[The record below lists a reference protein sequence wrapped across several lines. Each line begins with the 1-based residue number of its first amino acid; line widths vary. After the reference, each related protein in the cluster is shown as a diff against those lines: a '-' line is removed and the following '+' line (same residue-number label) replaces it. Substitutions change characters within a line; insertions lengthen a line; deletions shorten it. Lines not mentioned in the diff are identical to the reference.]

1 MSIKKQCIHANFVIK
16 QIHTVCFIQLI
27 KNPLVVRR
35 VFLCENDY
43 FHYLMFFEDLEGFEG
58 INGQMKKSVDMT
70 FINKK
75 NQL

>member
-1 MSIKKQCIHANFVIK
+1 MI
-16 QIHTVCFIQLI
+16 
-27 KNPLVVRR
+27 RR
-35 VFLCENDY
+35 VFLNENDY

-70 FINKK
+70 FVNKK